1 MTPAFQSSGSAEL
14 QRRYSFPFGNLRLPR
29 VPLGG
34 FATSRSPLAAVAAR
48 GAVDYINDA
57 DVAACDVILEL
68 QCLFLLSLLLRTTDT
83 RCSAICD
90 LETFLY
96 SPLRGNILGR
106 TFMCVCAWA
115 RCRALTRPEGRA
127 FLSEYGEPKT
137 LYQAEPGTKSP
148 AQLISTSD
156 ADEPPQKCVKA
167 RSRLQPDK
175 PSEDLPLWASGIRG
189 LSFCFR
195 SAPLHSIRTP
205 ILFTVNARSARL
217 RNSGLETFA
226 FLLRQILRTPRFC
239 LRRKSLRSYARFP
252 SSESQKTPAVNA
264 PDPTRENDDREQVL
278 PRLSRSVDRPKH
290 NIIGPKLCNKSRA
303 AL

>member
-1 MTPAFQSSGSAEL
+1 LLLYSSLLYTDNS
-14 QRRYSFPFGNLRLPR
+14 
-29 VPLGG
+29 
-34 FATSRSPLAAVAAR
+34 
-48 GAVDYINDA
+48 
-57 DVAACDVILEL
+57 
-68 QCLFLLSLLLRTTDT
+68 LSL
-83 RCSAICD
+83 AIRD
-90 LETFLY
+90 LETSYY

-106 TFMCVCAWA
+106 ASLCVSA
-115 RCRALTRPEGRA
+115 RALYRALVRPEGRA

-226 FLLRQILRTPRFC
+226 FLLRQILRTPRFY

-252 SSESQKTPAVNA
+252 SSESQKTPVG
-264 PDPTRENDDREQVL
+264 QC
-278 PRLSRSVDRPKH
+278 PRPHR
-290 NIIGPKLCNKSRA
+290 GE
-303 AL
+303 